1 MGKGKGAHAAPVHAL
16 CARMHVVS
24 WLGWQMGP
32 RGPRRALKAEHLSG
46 GSRGL
51 PSGGGLAY
59 SEGPCRLW
67 AERGGQQGAKP
78 WAAKG
83 LNTARRDA
91 TGRPRGAPSKELR

>member
-46 GSRGL
+46 GQGGCHLAEGSRIARALAGCGLSGPGSKAQSPGL
-51 PSGGGLAY
+51 PKA
-59 SEGPCRLW
+59 
-67 AERGGQQGAKP
+67 
-78 WAAKG
+78 
-83 LNTARRDA
+83 
-91 TGRPRGAPSKELR
+91 